1 MKQSDRRFDVIV
13 VGGGHAGAEAALA
26 AARAGARTA
35 LVTHRFA
42 ALGEMSCNPAIGG
55 IGKSHL
61 VREIDALDGM
71 MAAAGDAAAIH
82 YRLLNRSKGPAV
94 QGPRTQ
100 SDRSL
105 YRAFVQDY
113 VRAAGLPVIE
123 GEVIDLV
130 QDAGKVAGVELADG
144 SKLLAS
150 AVVLTTGT
158 FLRGVLHLGL
168 RRSEGGRI
176 REAASVR
183 LADRIRDLGLKI
195 GRLKTGTPPRLDR
208 NSIDWSGIAR
218 QESDAEPV
226 FLSFLTQARRNA
238 QVSCGVTGTTA
249 ATHDIVRAG
258 LSESPLF
265 SGAITGTGPRYCPSI
280 EDKVHRFADRQSHQI
295 FLEPEGLES
304 DLVYPNGISTSLP
317 EAMQVR
323 VVRSI
328 PGLETARIVTPGYAI
343 EYDYVDPRALSHDLS
358 CRAAPGLFLAG
369 QINGTTG
376 YEEAA
381 AQGLVAGLNAARLAL
396 GRESIIVR
404 RDQAY
409 IGVLIDDLVTKG
421 VSEPYRMFTSRSEH
435 RLAMRPDNADQ
446 RLTPV
451 GREAGCVQDVRW
463 RAFTSKRDGLAAL
476 RDALSLHRR
485 SPAEWKVLGVAVRG
499 DGVRRSAYD
508 LISQQRLQIRDVRGL
523 ISDLPHVDAILEEQ
537 IEAEALY
544 APYTRSEASRA
555 QAVDSDRVRAL
566 PEGIAELTGSGLSNE
581 VLEKLR
587 IHRPRTIGEAAAI
600 EGVTPAALEILRA
613 HSVHN
618 CHGPA

>member
-1 MKQSDRRFDVIV
+1 MKRSDRSFDVIV
-13 VGGGHAGAEAALA
+13 VGGGHAGVEAALA
-26 AARAGARTA
+26 ALRLGARVA

-100 SDRSL
+100 SDRAL
-105 YRAFVQDY
+105 YRAFVQRF
-113 VRAAGLPVIE
+113 VQRAGLPVIE
-123 GEVIDLV
+123 GEAVDLL
-130 QDAGKVAGVELADG
+130 QDAGRIAGVELADG
-144 SKLLAS
+144 SRLS
-150 AVVLTTGT
+150 SRAVVLTTGT
-158 FLRGVLHLGL
+158 FLRGVLHVGL

-176 REAASVR
+176 RDAASVR
-183 LADRIRDLGLKI
+183 LADRIRDLGVSI

-208 NSIDWSGIAR
+208 RSIDWGRIAR
-218 QESDAEPV
+218 QETDPEPV
-226 FLSFLTQARRNA
+226 FLSFLTNRVENA

-249 ATHDIVRAG
+249 ETHEIVRAG

-280 EDKVHRFADRQSHQI
+280 EDKVHRFADRPSHQI

-317 EAMQVR
+317 EATQEEM
-323 VVRSI
+323 VRSI

-343 EYDYVDPRALSHDLS
+343 EYDYVDPRALSHDLA
-358 CRAAPGLFLAG
+358 CLAAPGLFLAG

-396 GRESIIVR
+396 GRESVVLR

-451 GREAGCVQDVRW
+451 GREAGCVGEERW
-463 RAFTSKRDGLAAL
+463 RVFCAR
-476 RDALSLHRR
+476 RDALSALREALSRHRR
-485 SPAEWKVLGVAVRG
+485 SPGEWQALGLAVRG

-508 LISQQRLQIRDVRGL
+508 LVSQQRLRVRELRELVPGIPSVETAL
-523 ISDLPHVDAILEEQ
+523 DEQ

-544 APYTRSEASRA
+544 APYVRSEAARSET
-555 QAVDSDRVRAL
+555 VGSDMARVL

-581 VLEKLR
+581 VLDRLR
-587 IHRPRTIGEAAAI
+587 THRPRTLGEAAAM

-613 HSVHN
+613 HSLRGLS
-618 CHGPA
+618 GPA

>member
-1 MKQSDRRFDVIV
+1 MKRSDRSFDVIV
-13 VGGGHAGAEAALA
+13 VGGGHAGVEAALA
-26 AARAGARTA
+26 AARLGASVA

-100 SDRSL
+100 TDRAL
-105 YRAFVQDY
+105 YRAFVQWY
-113 VRAAGLPVIE
+113 VQASGMPVFE
-123 GEVIDLV
+123 GEAIDLLR
-130 QDAGKVAGVELADG
+130 DAGHIAGVELADG
-144 SKLLAS
+144 SRLVS
-150 AVVLTTGT
+150 RAVVLTTGT

-176 REAASVR
+176 RDAASIR
-183 LADRIRDLGLKI
+183 LADRISDLGLKT

-208 NSIDWSGIAR
+208 SSIDWGRIAQ
-218 QESDAEPV
+218 QETDSEPV
-226 FLSFLTQARRNA
+226 FLSFLTKRRENV

-249 ATHDIVRAG
+249 ATHEIVRAG
-258 LSESPLF
+258 LAESPLF

-280 EDKVHRFADRQSHQI
+280 EDKVHRFADRPSHQI

-317 EAMQVR
+317 EATQLEM
-323 VVRSI
+323 VRSI
-328 PGLETARIVTPGYAI
+328 PGLENARIVTPGYAI

-396 GRESIIVR
+396 CRERIIIR

-435 RLAMRPDNADQ
+435 RLSMRPDNADQ
-446 RLTPV
+446 RLTPI
-451 GREAGCVQDVRW
+451 GRSAGCVSDERW
-463 RAFTSKRDGLAAL
+463 RAFSSKRDSLAAL
-476 RDALSLHRR
+476 RDALSQHRR
-485 SPAEWKVLGVAVRG
+485 TPGEWQAFGVGVRG

-508 LISQQRLQIRDVRGL
+508 LVSQQRLHVRDLREL
-523 ISDLPHVDAILEEQ
+523 ISDFPCVETALEEQ

-544 APYTRSEASRA
+544 APYLPSEAARTE
-555 QAVDSDRVRAL
+555 AVGSDMARVL

-581 VLEKLR
+581 VLDRLR
-587 IHRPRTIGEAAAI
+587 NHRPRTLGEAAAM

-613 HSVHN
+613 HSRR
-618 CHGPA
+618 GLSGSA

>member
-1 MKQSDRRFDVIV
+1 MKRSDSRFDVIV

-26 AARAGARTA
+26 AARIGARAA

-71 MAAAGDAAAIH
+71 MAVAGDAAAIH

-100 SDRSL
+100 CDRGL
-105 YRAFVQDY
+105 YRAFVQRF
-113 VRAAGLPVIE
+113 VRASGLPVIE
-123 GEVIDLV
+123 GEVTDLL
-130 QDAGKVAGVELADG
+130 QDAERVAGVELADG
-144 SKLLAS
+144 SKLFAK

-158 FLRGVLHLGL
+158 FLRGVMHLGL
-168 RRSEGGRI
+168 RQSEGGRI

-208 NSIDWSGIAR
+208 SSVDWGRIAR
-218 QESDAEPV
+218 QESDLEPV
-226 FLSFLTQARRNA
+226 FLSFLTKRRVNA
-238 QVSCGVTGTTA
+238 QVSCGITGTTA
-249 ATHDIVRAG
+249 ATHEIVRAG

-265 SGAITGTGPRYCPSI
+265 SGAISGAGPRYCPSI

-304 DLVYPNGISTSLP
+304 NLVYPNGISTSLP
-317 EAMQVR
+317 EAIQEEM
-323 VVRSI
+323 VRSI
-328 PGLETARIVTPGYAI
+328 PGLESARIVTPGYAI
-343 EYDYVDPRALSHDLS
+343 EYDYVDPRALSRDLT

-381 AQGLVAGLNAARLAL
+381 AQGLVAGVNAARLAL
-396 GRESIIVR
+396 GQESAIIR

-446 RLTPV
+446 RLTPR
-451 GREAGCVQDVRW
+451 GRDVGCVRDARW
-463 RAFTSKRDGLAAL
+463 RVFSFKRHGLAAL

-485 SPAEWKVLGVAVRG
+485 SPGEWQALGVAVKG
-499 DGVRRSAYD
+499 DGVRRSAYE
-508 LISQQRLQIRDVRGL
+508 LISQQRLRVRDLYEVVGD
-523 ISDLPHVDAILEEQ
+523 IPHVGAALERQ

-544 APYTRSEASRA
+544 APYTRSEASRTE
-555 QAVDSDRVRAL
+555 AVRSDMARAL
-566 PEGIAELTGSGLSNE
+566 PERIAELTGSGLSNE
-581 VLEKLR
+581 VLERLR
-587 IHRPRTIGEAAAI
+587 IHRPRTLGEAAAM

-613 HSVHN
+613 HSIRDH
-618 CHGPA
+618 HGSA

>member
-1 MKQSDRRFDVIV
+1 MKRTDRRFDVIV
-13 VGGGHAGAEAALA
+13 VGGGHAGVEAALA
-26 AARAGARTA
+26 AKRAGARVA
-35 LVTHRFA
+35 LVTHRFTA
-42 ALGEMSCNPAIGG
+42 IGEMSCNPAIGG

-100 SDRSL
+100 SDRAI
-105 YRAFVQDY
+105 YRVFVQRF
-113 VRAAGLPVIE
+113 VLASGLIVVE

-130 QDAGKVAGVELADG
+130 QESACVAGVQLADG
-144 SKLLAS
+144 SKLLAG

-158 FLRGVLHLGL
+158 FLRGMLHVGL
-168 RRSEGGRI
+168 SRSEGGRI
-176 REAASVR
+176 HEAASVR

-208 NSIDWSGIAR
+208 SSINWSGIAR

-226 FLSFLTQARRNA
+226 FLSFLTSCQRNA
-238 QVSCGVTGTTA
+238 QVSCGVTATTA

-265 SGAITGTGPRYCPSI
+265 SGVITGTGPRYCPSI
-280 EDKVHRFADRQSHQI
+280 EDKVHRFADRTAHQI
-295 FLEPEGLES
+295 YLEPEGLDSEF
-304 DLVYPNGISTSLP
+304 VYPNGISTSLP
-317 EAMQVR
+317 EAIQQEM
-323 VVRSI
+323 VRSI
-328 PGLETARIVTPGYAI
+328 PGLERARIVRPGYAI

-358 CRAAPGLFLAG
+358 CKEAPGLFLAG

-381 AQGLVAGLNAARLAL
+381 AQGLVAGLNAGRLAL
-396 GRESIIVR
+396 ARDPVIIR

-409 IGVLIDDLVTKG
+409 IGVLIDDLVMKG

-435 RLAMRPDNADQ
+435 RLALRPDNADQ
-446 RLTPV
+446 RLTPI
-451 GREAGCVQDVRW
+451 GRDVGCVGDDRW
-463 RAFTSKRDGLAAL
+463 RDFICKQDRLNAL
-476 RDALSLHRR
+476 RSALSARR
-485 SPAEWKVLGVAVRG
+485 LSPGEWKALGVAVRG

-508 LISQQRLQIRDVRGL
+508 LLSQQRLRVSHFRALMTDIPPF
-523 ISDLPHVDAILEEQ
+523 DLTLEEQ

-544 APYTRSEASRA
+544 APYSHAAASR
-555 QAVDSDRVRAL
+555 VVSISFDMGRRL
-566 PEGIAELTGSGLSNE
+566 PEGIAESIGSGLSNE

-587 IHRPRTIGEAAAI
+587 AHRPRTLGEAAAI

-613 HSVHN
+613 HSTPSLSVS
-618 CHGPA
+618 A